1 MNAHSLSRRSFLITS
16 ALATAGSSFSLK
28 GDGASKAEPII
39 DIHQHVN
46 YGGQRDLK
54 TWQQI
59 RPARSDEQ
67 LIAHQRNMGITTTIL
82 LPAGKPVYTESTHQ
96 GRSNGLES
104 TCTSNEACM
113 KIAKMYPGEF
123 LFGANEVADLEEA
136 PATIEKFLKLGAVI
150 IAEQKFGV
158 DCDSAAM
165 QKLYKLAEAYDVPI
179 LMHWQVGS
187 YNYGFERFYKMLQKY
202 PKTKFIGHA
211 QTWWANIDKK
221 CDNDPHHLYPAG
233 KVTPGGI
240 TDKYLSDYP
249 NMFGDLSAGSG
260 NNALKRDPEHARWF
274 MEKHQDKLVF
284 GSDCTDT
291 IGRGPGCTGASTI
304 SLVKKLSN
312 SKAIERKLLYE
323 NAKKMF
329 RIA

>member
-1 MNAHSLSRRSFLITS
+1 MSAHSFSRRQFLITS
-16 ALATAGSSFSLK
+16 TLAATGSSFSLSAAP
-28 GDGASKAEPII
+28 ASKAEPII
-39 DIHQHVN
+39 DIHQHTN
-46 YGGQRDLK
+46 YGGQRDQK

-59 RPARSDEQ
+59 QPARSDDQ
-67 LIAHQRNMGITTTIL
+67 MIAHQRNMGATTTIL
-82 LPAGKPVYTESTHQ
+82 LPSGKPVLRESTHQ

-113 KIAKMYPGEF
+113 AIAKMYPGEF
-123 LFGANEVADLEEA
+123 LFAANEVADLDEA
-136 PATIEKFLKLGAVI
+136 PVTIEKFLKLGAVM

-165 QKLYKLAEAYDVPI
+165 QKLYKLAETYNVPI

-187 YNYGFERFYKMLQKY
+187 YNYGFDRFYKMLEKY

-211 QTWWANIDKK
+211 QTFWANIDKK
-221 CDNDPHHLYPAG
+221 CDNDPHHLYPSG

-240 TDKYLSDYP
+240 TDRYLSDYP

-260 NNALKRDPEHARWF
+260 NNALKRDPDHTRGFLER
-274 MEKHQDKLVF
+274 HQDKLVF

-291 IGRGPGCTGASTI
+291 IGRGAGCSGASTI
-304 SLVKKLSN
+304 SLVRKLSN

-329 RIA
+329 RIS